1 MLTIRPAEL
10 DDAPAIAQVHV
21 DTWRSNYGGII
32 PKAYLDG
39 MTVQNRT
46 VVWIRLLERKNAGF
60 ITLVSEDHDRR
71 IIGFVSAGPLRHQ
84 DHRYQGEISSLYV
97 LSSHQRKSHG
107 RRLFMAASDRLARRG
122 LKGLFVWVLAD
133 SPSTEFYAKLGGEP
147 VAEVVRS
154 FAGHPL
160 KELGY
165 GWPDTPS
172 YE

>member
-21 DTWRSNYGGII
+21 DTWRSNYGGMI
-32 PKAYLDG
+32 PQAYLDS

-46 VVWIRLLERKNAGF
+46 VVWIRLLERKAPGF

-71 IIGFVSAGPLRHQ
+71 IIGFVSAGPLRHE

-97 LSSHQRKSHG
+97 LGSHQRKNHG
-107 RRLFMAASDRLARRG
+107 RRLFMAASDRLAKSKLR
-122 LKGLFVWVLAD
+122 GLFVWVLAD

-147 VAEVVRS
+147 VAEVVRN
-154 FAGHPL
+154 FAGTPL

-165 GWPDTPS
+165 GWANTPS